1 MRNKQPSVNP
11 EANITT
17 YVRKSKVTT
26 AILGRGGWITKRIQS
41 VKHQATFYV
50 SI

>member
-1 MRNKQPSVNP
+1 MLESQKLQQQF
-11 EANITT
+11 E
-17 YVRKSKVTT
+17 
-26 AILGRGGWITKRIQS
+26 GGGGWITKRIQS

>member
-1 MRNKQPSVNP
+1 MILKLARDKSADHRWSMRNKQPSVNP

-26 AILGRGGWITKRIQS
+26 AI
-41 VKHQATFYV
+41 
-50 SI
+50 